1 MTESV
6 PLFDMGLPLDDE
18 TTPDT
23 SDFDLFADT
32 SRRDKKLLVTELADV
47 KAQDTLT
54 LLFRDDRYGTAVIQG
69 PVYVSEAQ
77 GVPRLLVAGVTVAQS
92 KKESWEPDTALRK
105 VLSDDTEF
113 SGAEVGPGGI
123 EHGDLLTAEFSHD
136 AYGDFTITALASRGT
151 ADTLAV
157 LYGWIVSQQNGE
169 TGKHTSTVQKVA
181 APDTHNLVI
190 PALRTPYSTE

>member
-54 LLFRDDRYGTAVIQG
+54 LLFRDDRYGCH
-69 PVYVSEAQ
+69 
-77 GVPRLLVAGVTVAQS
+77 PRAC
-92 KKESWEPDTALRK
+92 
-105 VLSDDTEF
+105 F
-113 SGAEVGPGGI
+113 
-123 EHGDLLTAEFSHD
+123 
-136 AYGDFTITALASRGT
+136 RG
-151 ADTLAV
+151 
-157 LYGWIVSQQNGE
+157 
-169 TGKHTSTVQKVA
+169 
-181 APDTHNLVI
+181 
-190 PALRTPYSTE
+190 